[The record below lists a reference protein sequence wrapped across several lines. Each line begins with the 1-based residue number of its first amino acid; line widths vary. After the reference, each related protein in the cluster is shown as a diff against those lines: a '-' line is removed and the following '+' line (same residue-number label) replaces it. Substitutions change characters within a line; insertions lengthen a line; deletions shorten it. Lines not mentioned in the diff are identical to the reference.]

1 MERKERM
8 ATEKKIDELV
18 RLAIAAE
25 LDGVD
30 ELIDAPT
37 WALARCYNGCGPEW
51 IDNCLIYGVRIRDK
65 LTRFLEL
72 FEPAFLQH
80 DWDFSNSDGS
90 EDRFHAANLR
100 LLYNCRKLADRKYGW
115 WNWKRYRA
123 RAAAFALF
131 EAVETFG
138 WKAWTDAAGKG
149 SLELGAKSLELG
161 DKTTK
166 GEN

>member
-1 MERKERM
+1 MRERGTGNGEPRRMKSEKE
-8 ATEKKIDELV
+8 INELV
-18 RLAIAAE
+18 RQAIAAE

-51 IDNCLIYGVRIRDK
+51 IDNYLIYGDRIRDK

-72 FEPAFLQH
+72 FEPAFLGH

-90 EDRFHAANLR
+90 EERFHAANLR
-100 LLYNCRKLADRKYGW
+100 LLCNCRKLADRKYGW

-123 RAAAFALF
+123 RAAAFALY

-138 WKAWTDAAGKG
+138 WKAWTEG
-149 SLELGAKSLELG
+149 SLELRAKS
-161 DKTTK
+161 
-166 GEN
+166 

>member
-1 MERKERM
+1 MEVWREERKERM

-51 IDNCLIYGVRIRDK
+51 MPSDLRDK

-72 FEPAFLQH
+72 FEPAFLGH

-90 EDRFHAANLR
+90 EERFHAANLR
-100 LLYNCRKLADRKYGW
+100 LLCNCRKLADRKYGW

-123 RAAAFALF
+123 RAAAFALY

-138 WKAWTDAAGKG
+138 WKAWTDARRA
-149 SLELGAKSLELG
+149 ESLELG

-166 GEN
+166 GENDEETAR